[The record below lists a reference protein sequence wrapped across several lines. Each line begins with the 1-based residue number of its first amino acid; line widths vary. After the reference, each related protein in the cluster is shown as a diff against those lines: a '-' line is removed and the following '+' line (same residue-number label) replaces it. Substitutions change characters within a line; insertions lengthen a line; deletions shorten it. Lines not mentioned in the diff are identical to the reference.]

1 MSGQLII
8 ERTTRLLER
17 LNEIFLNVDNSIT
30 YKNIIKS
37 TIQSLSEPCRLA
49 ITGRVKSG
57 KSSLINVLLGGD
69 YAKVGVSET
78 TATINIFKF
87 GKPDNIEKP
96 ILCEYISGDK
106 KWLSRANLDSLQ
118 GTSQDVIERISQI
131 KTLTYFLED
140 ERLKN
145 VTLIDTPGIDAVVG
159 DDGDAHQQQTET
171 FLGLRRQ
178 HKEQTIELSN
188 NADAVILL
196 LGDVAHESDK
206 DFIDGFLRNRGT
218 QSSVNTIGILSQIDL
233 TDERIS
239 NRVSIAQERYE
250 TLSSYVNCV
259 IPISAGIKRY
269 LPTFDEAVKIRE
281 SLLNV
286 PSKQLLDYILSG
298 GPQRYFKQSIPGIEL
313 TLDERQKLYW
323 HKDMPF
329 RCFAV
334 IAKKLYECESNDA
347 IKELNEISGIDN
359 LKLVLDQHFFK
370 RSHHIKA
377 EIAIKQALH
386 VIWDFMNCSIDQYS
400 NSNNHLERLSHSIQ
414 EIQRELEILY
424 QESGEE
430 NRYFQALLL
439 LIENESLFSKAEK
452 EELSKLFG
460 NGNVPFDNQRL
471 KYWFGQSNT
480 NINETRREL
489 AHLAYNKYTD
499 IAFQ

>member
-8 ERTTRLLER
+8 ERTTKLLDR
-17 LNEIFLNVDNSIT
+17 LNEILSSIDNSIV
-30 YKNIIKS
+30 YKNIIS
-37 TIQSLSEPCRLA
+37 ATILSLSEPCRLA

-69 YAKVGVSET
+69 YAKVGISET
-78 TATINIFKF
+78 TATINIFKY

-106 KWLSRANLDSLQ
+106 QWIPSADLDSLQ
-118 GTSQDVIERISQI
+118 GTSQEVIDRISQI
-131 KTLTYFLED
+131 KTLTYFLQD

-159 DDGDAHQQQTET
+159 CDGDAHQQQTEA

-233 TDERIS
+233 TDERICNRTS
-239 NRVSIAQERYE
+239 NAQERFE

-259 IPISAGIKRY
+259 VPISSGIKRY
-269 LPTFDEAVKIRE
+269 LPTLDEAKIIRKI
-281 SLLNV
+281 LLKL
-286 PSKQLLDYILSG
+286 PSKQTLDYMLFG
-298 GPQRYFKQSIPGIEL
+298 GPKMYFKPSIAGIEL
-313 TLDERQKLYW
+313 TLEERQKIYW

-334 IAKKLYECESNDA
+334 IAKKLYEKEPNEA
-347 IKELNEISGIDN
+347 IEELNEISGIDN
-359 LKLVLDQHFFK
+359 LKLILDQHFFK
-370 RSHHIKA
+370 RCYHIKA
-377 EIAIKQALH
+377 EIAIKQALR
-386 VIWDFMNCSIDQYS
+386 VIWDFMNCTIDQYRD
-400 NSNNHLERLSHSIQ
+400 SNNHIDQISSSIR
-414 EIQRELEILY
+414 EIQKEFEILY
-424 QESGEE
+424 QESGDE
-430 NRYFQALLL
+430 NRYFQALILL
-439 LIENESLFSKAEK
+439 VENESLFSKAEK
-452 EELSKLFG
+452 EELSKLFS
-460 NGNVPFDNQRL
+460 NNSVQFDNQRL
-471 KYWFGQSNT
+471 NYWFAQSNT
-480 NINETRREL
+480 HINEIRREL